1 MSEINYDQ
9 MSDQELRQYFLEHK
23 NDQPALQAYL
33 QRRNKQRRQ
42 VITKVGD
49 PDFDL
54 KIEKAI
60 KSKLESRINRQL

>member
-23 NDQPALQAYL
+23 NDQSALQAYL
-33 QRRNKQRRQ
+33 QRRNKQPRQ

-49 PDFDL
+49 PDFDV

-60 KSKLESRINRQL
+60 GKKIKA

>member
-1 MSEINYDQ
+1 MSKINYAT
-9 MSDQELRQYFLEHK
+9 MSDEALRQYFLEHK
-23 NDQPALQAYL
+23 NEQSALQAYL
-33 QRRNKQRRQ
+33 ERRNDQPRE

-60 KSKLESRINRQL
+60 QEKLQKRQKD

>member
-1 MSEINYDQ
+1 

-23 NDQPALQAYL
+23 NNQSALQAYL
-33 QRRNKQRRQ
+33 QRRNQQPRE

-54 KIEKAI
+54 KIEQAVEGKI
-60 KSKLESRINRQL
+60 RRK